1 MKIGIFG
8 DSFAEKTNPAL
19 WICSTLKENEHTN
32 YLKEK
37 IRKDTYIWH
46 DYFAEQ
52 GHTVYD
58 HGRGGSDIY
67 YSYYQW
73 LHNHE
78 KYDCCIFLVTGF
90 RRLSVRDKALDV
102 KFEKEGWYSVVNIQD
117 AVQKSNPRLSLFKG
131 NKNLKNHNY
140 NTFAKAAIHYYR
152 KIDGIDPFRHI
163 LFCELML
170 KEIKQKR
177 PDTIF
182 VPAVYNDPIPSYS
195 PTLTDLYFM
204 ETEAMGEVYKEQTI
218 QKTSFIG
225 EGNGFADIRVAH
237 LSKKNHEIL
246 GKKIHD
252 SIMNKESNFKI
263 SVEDYIMEFSQDEID
278 KCWIS
283 KKEYKNIIEKR
294 YA

>member
-1 MKIGIFG
+1 
-8 DSFAEKTNPAL
+8 
-19 WICSTLKENEHTN
+19 
-32 YLKEK
+32 
-37 IRKDTYIWH
+37 
-46 DYFAEQ
+46 
-52 GHTVYD
+52 
-58 HGRGGSDIY
+58 
-67 YSYYQW
+67 
-73 LHNHE
+73 
-78 KYDCCIFLVTGF
+78 
-90 RRLSVRDKALDV
+90 
-102 KFEKEGWYSVVNIQD
+102 
-117 AVQKSNPRLSLFKG
+117 
-131 NKNLKNHNY
+131 
-140 NTFAKAAIHYYR
+140 
-152 KIDGIDPFRHI
+152 
-163 LFCELML
+163 ML